1 MSDKKRLEERFDTA
15 DINHDG
21 KLPADKVFQFMENFG
36 FKKWQIRKFVEPFDK
51 NTDGCITKC
60 EFKHGVENLE
70 GSLITE
76 ARMRK
81 QFREE
86 DQNKTGKITTKS
98 LKEQLQNKKAKI
110 NMDDVEKWI
119 KENDKDKDGKVD
131 FEEFFKFARH
141 KL

>member
-1 MSDKKRLEERFDTA
+1 MDSNLSLVSKPHETDRVSTPSLAHRTGEYVYVHLREQELLLQLTVS
-15 DINHDG
+15 G
-21 KLPADKVFQFMENFG
+21 QFLM
-36 FKKWQIRKFVEPFDK
+36 
-51 NTDGCITKC
+51 C
-60 EFKHGVENLE
+60 
-70 GSLITE
+70 E